1 MLVSEITNKL
11 TVQDAVNSGAHFSS
25 LRKWDEK
32 FVVFS
37 VATMLSELLGY
48 VPNNLTEDQV
58 VSIAESIVLDC
69 ENWKPDDILII
80 MRNGKQGKYGKIY
93 GNFSYQTFNEWAD
106 AYAKERGEYL
116 FQKQMKYKESP
127 APDTERNSLN
137 IDKDFQQAKMQHLI
151 DKAK

>member
-1 MLVSEITNKL
+1 MENKLVQQKDSKMLLKDALEKSKALSFFENKKKMLVSEITNKL

-69 ENWKPDDILII
+69 EN
-80 MRNGKQGKYGKIY
+80 
-93 GNFSYQTFNEWAD
+93 
-106 AYAKERGEYL
+106 
-116 FQKQMKYKESP
+116 
-127 APDTERNSLN
+127 
-137 IDKDFQQAKMQHLI
+137 
-151 DKAK
+151 